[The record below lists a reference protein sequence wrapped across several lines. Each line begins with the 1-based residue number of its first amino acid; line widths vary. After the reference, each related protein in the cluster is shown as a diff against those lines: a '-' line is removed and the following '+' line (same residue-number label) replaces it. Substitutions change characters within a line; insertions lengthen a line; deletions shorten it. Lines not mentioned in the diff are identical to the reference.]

1 MTLVSIVVPT
11 RNRAHLLPE
20 TVASVREQRFT
31 DWELIIVD
39 EASTDETQRYLRTL
53 RDPRIRSIRRDEAG
67 GPSIARN
74 DGFALARGELVMFL
88 DDDDLLRPDALVRL
102 TEALRAHP
110 ESPAASGACRLFHDN
125 GDSVRVWRPD
135 TKVTRVMWRE
145 FLYGWWSN
153 SGQNLYR
160 SSVIRELG
168 GFDPTFFAVQ
178 DRKLWLQV
186 ARRGP
191 ICVLPCVVMEYRQHA
206 KQITKRPDIQEER
219 LRCWEQFIE
228 SLPASERAECRRI
241 RRSAELSAGA
251 ERARGDGR
259 FATATRL
266 QLGAILSARSLVAS
280 PLLRRPFWWGLR
292 KALLRQHA
300 P

>member
-20 TVASVREQRFT
+20 TVASVLEQRLT

-53 RDPRIRSIRRDEAG
+53 RDPRIRWIRRDEAG
-67 GPSIARN
+67 GPSVARN

-88 DDDDLLRPDALVRL
+88 DDDDLLRQDALVRL
-102 TEALRAHP
+102 TDALRAHP

-125 GDSVRVWRPD
+125 GDSVRVWRPE
-135 TKVTRVMWRE
+135 TKVTRIMWRE
-145 FLYGWWSN
+145 LLYGWWSN

-160 SSVIRELG
+160 SAVIRELG
-168 GFDPTFFAVQ
+168 GFDPSFLAVQ

-191 ICVLPCVVMEYRQHA
+191 ICVLPWVVMEYRQHA
-206 KQITKRPDIQEER
+206 VQITKRPDIQEER
-219 LRCWEQFIE
+219 LRCWEQFID

-241 RRSAELSAGA
+241 RRSAELSAEA

-259 FATATRL
+259 FASAARL
-266 QLGAILSARSLVAS
+266 QLGAFLSARSLVAS
-280 PLLRRPFWWGLR
+280 PLLRRPFWWGLK
-292 KALLRQHA
+292 KALLRQRA